1 MNSKEFIE
9 KVISRR
15 KELAVS
21 QETIA
26 DWLNV
31 TTTTVSQIE
40 NGNTE
45 IDINMCLILAE
56 KLDIPVEE
64 IFVRKQQKKT
74 RHNRL
79 LIGMTAI
86 LIILAVANVLYT
98 RFGDWMMGRYES
110 NIYTVLKV
118 EDDMV
123 TLKERQPAVYYLYP
137 EVHVFKVR
145 RPKYPDIWEDVI
157 DGDVVLLWYR
167 FELSADHV
175 NPAFKVDKIVI
186 EESMRGFM
194 D

>member
-26 DWLNV
+26 EWLNV

-64 IFVRKQQKKT
+64 IFVRKQQKKPP
-74 RHNRL
+74 HNRL

-86 LIILAVANVLYT
+86 LIVLVVANVLYT
-98 RFGDWMMGRYES
+98 RFGDWMMGRYEF

-123 TLKERQPAVYYLYP
+123 TLKERQPAVYYP
-137 EVHVFKVR
+137 EMHVFKVR
-145 RPKYPDIWEDVI
+145 RTKYNDIWEDVVN
-157 DGDVVLLWYR
+157 GDVVLLWYR
-167 FELSADHV
+167 FELSADRV
-175 NPAFKVDKIVI
+175 NPAFKVKEIFIDA
-186 EESMRGFM
+186 SMRGFM

>member
-9 KVISRR
+9 KAVIRR

-31 TTTTVSQIE
+31 TPTTVSQIE

-64 IFVRKQQKKT
+64 IFVREQQKKS
-74 RHNRL
+74 RHDKM
-79 LIGMTAI
+79 LISMAVLAI
-86 LIILAVANVLYT
+86 VLVVANFLYI
-98 RFGDWMMGRYES
+98 RHGDWMMGRYES
-110 NIYTVLKV
+110 KCYTVLKV

-123 TLKERQPAVYYLYP
+123 TLKERQPAVYYP
-137 EVHVFKVR
+137 EMQVFKVR
-145 RPKYPDIWEDVI
+145 RTKYNDIWEDVME
-157 DGDVVLLWYR
+157 GDVVWVTYR

-175 NPAFKVDKIVI
+175 NPAFKVEKIMLN
-186 EESMRGFM
+186 EFFRGFIN
-194 D
+194 

>member
-9 KVISRR
+9 KVIIRR

-21 QETIA
+21 QETVA

-45 IDINMCLILAE
+45 IDINMCLILAK
-56 KLDIPVEE
+56 KLDIPLEE
-64 IFVRKQQKKT
+64 IFVRERKKKS
-74 RHNRL
+74 RQDKL
-79 LIGMTAI
+79 LVVLAVFTVV
-86 LIILAVANVLYT
+86 LAVANFLYV

-110 NIYTVLKV
+110 KCYTVLKV

-123 TLKERQPAVYYLYP
+123 TLKERQPAVYYP
-137 EVHVFKVR
+137 EMQVFQVR
-145 RPKYPDIWEDVI
+145 RTKNNDIWEDVT
-157 DGDVVLLWYR
+157 DGDVVWLWYR
-167 FELSADHV
+167 FALSADHV
-175 NPAFKVDKIVI
+175 NPAYKVKEVMID
-186 EESMRGFM
+186 ESMRGFM

>member
-64 IFVRKQQKKT
+64 IFVRKQQEKP
-74 RHNRL
+74 RHDRL
-79 LIGMTAI
+79 LIGMTVVMI
-86 LIILAVANVLYT
+86 VLVVANVLYT
-98 RFGDWMMGRYES
+98 RFGDWMMGRYEF

-123 TLKERQPAVYYLYP
+123 TLKERQPAVYYP
-137 EVHVFKVR
+137 EMHVFKVR
-145 RPKYPDIWEDVI
+145 RTKYNDIWEDVI
-157 DGDVVLLWYR
+157 EGDVIQLWYR

-175 NPAFKVDKIVI
+175 NPAFKVEEILI
-186 EESMRGFM
+186 SESMRGFM